1 VATTEFDLVVVGGG
15 INGAGIAREA
25 AGRDLRVCLIEQHD
39 LASHTSSASTKL
51 IHGGLRY
58 LEQGELRLV
67 REALAERERL
77 LAIAPHI
84 IRPLRFVL
92 PYVDGLRP
100 RWLLRLGLFVYDHAG
115 GREKLAASSSTQ
127 LAGTALGA
135 PLQPTLRDGFEYSDC
150 WVDDSRLVV
159 LNALDAAERGATVLT
174 RTGLTHARVD
184 GNCWEILC
192 RDESTGATRRIRA
205 RALVNASGAWVN
217 EVLGIL
223 QVPPRQRL
231 RLVQGSHLILRK
243 LYDGDHAYLLQSPD
257 QRVVFMI
264 PYQKHFTLVGTTDVP
279 YSRDPAQP
287 KISDAERDY
296 LLSCIN
302 RFLRDP
308 AGVDDIRGSYSGVRP
323 LYDSG
328 EDVAQKVSRDYHL
341 ELQVGAAG
349 APVLSV
355 YGGKITTYRRL
366 AEHAFELLAPL
377 LGMEPQSWT
386 ASEPLPGGDVPEGN
400 MARFIEH
407 SRQRWPA
414 LPAALVDRLAHAYGT
429 RLSQLLGEAREMA
442 DLGHHFGAGLTL
454 AEIRYLTRHEWAR
467 SAQDILWRRT
477 RLGLELPASAVNDLQ
492 DAVADLL

>member
-1 VATTEFDLVVVGGG
+1 VATTDFDLVVVGGG

-84 IRPLRFVL
+84 IRTMRFVL

-100 RWLLRLGLFVYDHAG
+100 RWLLRLGLFVYDHVGA
-115 GREKLAASSSTQ
+115 REKLAGSASVS
-127 LAGTALGA
+127 LADNALGA
-135 PLQPTLRDGFEYSDC
+135 PLQASMRDGFEYSDC

-159 LNALDAAERGATVLT
+159 LNALDAAERGATILT
-174 RTGLTHARVD
+174 GTSVTAASESG
-184 GNCWEILC
+184 GWWEIDA
-192 RDESTGATRRIRA
+192 RDSGGVAHRLRA

-217 EVLGIL
+217 DVLGRIN
-223 QVPPRQRL
+223 VPARQRL

-243 LYDGDHAYLLQSPD
+243 LYEGEHAYLLQSAD

-264 PYQKHFTLVGTTDVP
+264 PYQRNYTLVGTTDVP
-279 YSRDPAQP
+279 YSGDPARP
-287 KISDAERDY
+287 VIAEGERDY
-296 LLSCIN
+296 LLACIN
-302 RFLRDP
+302 RFLRRP
-308 AGVDDIRGSYSGVRP
+308 AGIDDIRGSFSGVRP

-328 EDVAQKVSRDYHL
+328 ESSAQKVSRDYHL
-341 ELQVGAAG
+341 ELQEGPQG

-366 AEHAFELLAPL
+366 AEHAFELLAPA
-377 LGMEPQSWT
+377 LGVERQSWT
-386 ASEPLPGGDVPEGN
+386 STEPLPGGDVPGGD
-400 MARFIEH
+400 MPRFIE
-407 SRQRWPA
+407 RTRERWPDM
-414 LPAALVDRLAHAYGT
+414 PAALVDRLAHAYGT
-429 RLSQLLGEAREMA
+429 RITSVLGGARNLSELGR
-442 DLGHHFGAGLTL
+442 DFGAGLTQ
-454 AEIRYLTRHEWAR
+454 AEVRYLVRHEWAR
-467 SAQDILWRRT
+467 SAEDILWRRT
-477 RLGLELPASAVNDLQ
+477 RLGLALDASAVHDLQ
-492 DAVADLL
+492 DAVAKLLG